1 MKYFEYDR
9 KSSEDEEKQTLS
21 IESQHIELQKRFSD
35 LEIVDT
41 YQESA
46 SAFKPDNR
54 PLFAEMLQRI
64 ENGEADGIIAWHPDR
79 LSRNP
84 IDGSKVIYLID
95 LGKIKDLKFG
105 SYTFE
110 NTPEG
115 KMFLNFTF
123 SQSKYTS
130 DKLSVDVKRGLRT
143 KAEKGWMPG
152 VAPLG
157 YLNEKY
163 AEKGTRKILKDP
175 ERFNL
180 VRKMWDLMLTGN
192 YTPWQIAETANNEW
206 GFRTRKTKKIG
217 GGPMARS
224 TIYTIFINPFYYGW
238 FYHGDEFMKGSHE
251 PMITGPEYDRVQMLL
266 GRKGS
271 PRPKTHLFSFTGM
284 IHCGEC
290 GCSITCERKTKI
302 GRKTGQPLIYDYY
315 RCTKKKQG
323 IKCSQPCIEVNKLE
337 IQIDDVLTRIQIPET
352 FQEWAIK
359 WLRRTN
365 DQEVQERT
373 DAYNALQ
380 KAYNA
385 SQSDLDELARMR
397 FRKLIDDDEYLKQKA
412 EILKERSKL
421 KEKITDM
428 EQRADKWLSYAEE
441 TFDLA
446 CHARFWFEKGDYM
459 EKKTI
464 LAKLGSNF
472 LLTNGKLYLD
482 EKKPFLIIQKA
493 LKEEASNLERL
504 EPDKKA
510 IVIRK
515 TADLPALNL
524 RWCRE
529 SESNRHSPFFR
540 RVR

>member
-1 MKYFEYDR
+1 MYAR
-9 KSSEDEEKQTLS
+9 KSSEDEERQVLS
-21 IESQHIELQKRFSD
+21 IESQIVELNKKFPD
-35 LEIVDT
+35 LEIVNRRDPF
-41 YQESA
+41 QESA

-54 PLFAEMLQRI
+54 PDFNEMLERI
-64 ENGEADGIIAWHPDR
+64 EAGEADGIVAWHPDR

-123 SQSKYTS
+123 SQSKYSS

-175 ERFNL
+175 ERFGL

-192 YTPWQIAETANNEW
+192 YTPWQIANIANDEW
-206 GFRTRKTKKIG
+206 GFRTRKTKKMG
-217 GGPMARS
+217 GGPVARS
-224 TIYTIFINPFYYGW
+224 TVYTIFINPFYYGW
-238 FYHGDEFMKGSHE
+238 FYHSGEFMKGSHE
-251 PMITGPEYDRVQMLL
+251 PMVTEHEFDKVQALL

-271 PRPKTHLFSFTGM
+271 PRPSTHLFSFTGM
-284 IHCGEC
+284 IRCGEC
-290 GCSITCERKTKI
+290 GCAVTCERKIKLS
-302 GRKTGQPLIYDYY
+302 RKTGEPLIYDYY

-323 IKCSQPCIEVNKLE
+323 RKCSQPCVEVNKLE
-337 IQIDDVLTRIQIPET
+337 SQIDDFLTRIQIPDT
-352 FQEWAIK
+352 FQEWALK
-359 WLRRTN
+359 WLTKTN
-365 DQEVQERT
+365 DQEVDERT
-373 DAYNALQ
+373 KVHKSLQDAYNSSQEQIDELGKMRMRKLMDDEEYLRQ
-380 KAYNA
+380 KAA
-385 SQSDLDELARMR
+385 L
-397 FRKLIDDDEYLKQKA
+397 
-412 EILKERSKL
+412 LKERENL
-421 KEKITDM
+421 KEKIADA
-428 EQRADKWLSYAEE
+428 EGRADKWLSYAEE

-446 CHARFWFEKGDYM
+446 CHARFWLENGDVW
-459 EKKTI
+459 EKKKI

-472 LLTNGKLYLD
+472 LLTNGKLYFD
-482 EKKPFLIIQKA
+482 ATKPFSIIEKA
-493 LKEEASNLERL
+493 IKQEAQNLERL
-504 EPDKKA
+504 EPDNK
-510 IVIRK
+510 VITITK
-515 TADLPALNL
+515 TADLQALNL

-529 SESNRHSPFFR
+529 SESNRHSSFFR